1 MGEIIR
7 IVSGTEREWE
17 RARAQWAD
25 GLSAIGA
32 LFGDDEGLMRAK
44 ADCVCQLLRRIL
56 EDVPPVRITA
66 HLPHDLPA
74 EHIELLTSAIREAAL
89 KGIEVSMT
97 HCVRV
102 LMAAVYDLCTSK
114 LRQRPS

>member
-7 IVSGTEREWE
+7 IAASPEPEWE

-44 ADCVCQLLRRIL
+44 ADCVCQVLRRIL
-56 EDVPPVRITA
+56 EDVPPVRIRA
-66 HLPHDLPA
+66 QLPHDLPA
-74 EHIELLTSAIREAAL
+74 EHIELLTGAIREAAL

-97 HCVRV
+97 HCVQV